1 MCYFKK
7 VHNIKLLEV
16 VIMNE
21 FRVELF
27 IDSGENEKIEFSSMK
42 EKEKEK
48 WKKDMEE
55 RALSEYHNK
64 KIKIST

>member
-1 MCYFKK
+1 
-7 VHNIKLLEV
+7 
-16 VIMNE
+16 MNE

-27 IDSGENEKIEFSSMK
+27 IDCGDDKKIEFLSMK
-42 EKEKEK
+42 EKELEK
-48 WKKDMEE
+48 WKQDMEE

>member
-1 MCYFKK
+1 
-7 VHNIKLLEV
+7 
-16 VIMNE
+16 MNE

-27 IDSGENEKIEFSSMK
+27 IDGGENEKIEFSSMK

>member
-1 MCYFKK
+1 
-7 VHNIKLLEV
+7 
-16 VIMNE
+16 MNE
-21 FRVELF
+21 FVVELF
-27 IDSGENEKIEFSSMK
+27 VASDDEQDIMLSSLNADEM
-42 EKEKEK
+42 EQ